1 MGGDE
6 VGDTS
11 GIERVYRRR
20 RKPPLQYL
28 GLMGLLG
35 VNGLFQAGRF
45 SDPYAYPD
53 GPPVWEP
60 LAVGLLLAA
69 AFARLALEQLRA
81 HTRVTAAGITVQGRL
96 RSRSWTWGEVY
107 DIRVERAPRGTGPQ
121 GGAQWLTYLYDFEG
135 RRRLLWHLD
144 DWQLADPYA
153 EVSELC
159 LSAAPY
165 RSLAWEPRPQVE
177 ALILRGAARRKA
189 WTWALWGALGVL
201 AAMFVVDFGE
211 IIDGRPDH
219 PFLLL
224 VCVPLASFAVL
235 GAVLDRYWT
244 TRPPGSLAGQP

>member
-1 MGGDE
+1 MGGDT
-6 VGDTS
+6 G
-11 GIERVYRRR
+11 GIDRVYRRR
-20 RKPPLQYL
+20 RKPPLQQL
-28 GLMGLLG
+28 GLLG
-35 VNGLFQAGRF
+35 LLGANAFFQAGRF
-45 SDPYAYPD
+45 SDPYTHGD
-53 GPPVWEP
+53 GPPGWPP
-60 LAVGLLLAA
+60 LAFGLLVATT
-69 AFARLALEQLRA
+69 FVRVALEQLRA
-81 HTRVTAAGITVQGRL
+81 HTRVTTAGITVQGRL

-107 DIRVERAPRGTGPQ
+107 DIRVERAPRGWGPQ
-121 GGAQWLTYLYDFEG
+121 GGPQWLTYLYDFEG

-165 RSLAWEPRPQVE
+165 RSLAWEPRLQVE

-189 WTWALWGALGVL
+189 WRWAVYGAIAVL
-201 AAMFVVDFGE
+201 VAMFVVDFWE
-211 IIDGRPDH
+211 IVNGGPDH

-244 TRPPGSLAGQP
+244 SRPPGSLAQQP

>member
-1 MGGDE
+1 MGGD
-6 VGDTS
+6 GDTG

-20 RKPPLQYL
+20 RRPQLRHL
-28 GLMGLLG
+28 GLMGLLA
-35 VNGLFQAGRF
+35 VNAFFQSSRLFG
-45 SDPYAYPD
+45 DPYGHRD
-53 GPPVWEP
+53 GPSGWPP
-60 LAVGLLLAA
+60 LVFGLLVVT
-69 AFARLALEQLRA
+69 AFARVALEQLRA

-96 RSRSWTWGEVY
+96 RSRSWAWQNVY
-107 DIRVERAPRGTGPQ
+107 DIRVERAPRGTNGMGP
-121 GGAQWLTYLYDFEG
+121 QWLTYLYDVEG

-153 EVSELC
+153 EVSDLC

-165 RSLAWEPRPQVE
+165 RSLAWEPRSQVE

-189 WTWALWGALGVL
+189 WTWALYGALGVL
-201 AAMFVVDFGE
+201 AAMFVVDFLE

-224 VCVPLASFAVL
+224 ACVPLASFAVL

-244 TRPPGSLAGQP
+244 SRPPGSLAQQP